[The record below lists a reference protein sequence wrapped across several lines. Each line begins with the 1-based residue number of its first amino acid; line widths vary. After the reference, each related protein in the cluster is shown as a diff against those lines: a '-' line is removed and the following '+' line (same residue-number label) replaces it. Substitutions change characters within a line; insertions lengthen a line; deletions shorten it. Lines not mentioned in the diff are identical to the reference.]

1 MDEVAEEVEK
11 VKKEF
16 EEASK
21 KVEDHINSIQEYGK
35 TGVGLSS
42 AIAEEK
48 SSLPRLN
55 GVAQDS
61 LNLLQS
67 LQFKLDLLAPQLPTD
82 DQVQDA
88 KFFAESWKKLI
99 HSLRLSLR
107 NANLQAK
114 ANTRKAAQEE
124 RELLL
129 GGGGESTIR
138 RRNLQTK
145 AGMTSTA
152 EGITESLRRT
162 RQMMIQEV
170 ERSESTLMTFEESTG
185 VLRKAESEYKGHR
198 SLLMRTR
205 NLLSTMQRQDVI
217 DRVILVVGFLL
228 FALAALYV
236 VSKRIGLLKLQRKV
250 MEAVKSGMA
259 GQVEIVPRAGG
270 DGGANIV
277 QIQQNVV
284 PTLNVLDLIK
294 SDEVVIADEDGKRC
308 SVEKFRPVGLNWRPD
323 QEVMADALTAVTGP
337 GLAAWEARRLPGVSA
352 NRDQGSDHFQY
363 VPSKLFHRSPVIKRF
378 MRSLAQE
385 KRPRASTIQLT
396 ARRSGNVFATLFP
409 YWSGERF
416 YRFRSHALRIKLSL
430 VHVQPFPI
438 SHARREATTIR
449 ARRSSRT
456 CECTTVLT
464 KAKMATESKPLIFLT
479 PDRKINFEMRLKCI
493 YPPRKTDH
501 SRIET
506 GK

>member
-11 VKKEF
+11 VRKSLRKQ
-16 EEASK
+16 AKSRGS
-21 KVEDHINSIQEYGK
+21 HQISLQEYGK

-42 AIAEEK
+42 ATAEEK
-48 SSLPRLN
+48 SSLRRLN

-82 DQVQDA
+82 DQ
-88 KFFAESWKKLI
+88 
-99 HSLRLSLR
+99 
-107 NANLQAK
+107 
-114 ANTRKAAQEE
+114 

-129 GGGGESTIR
+129 RGGGESTIR

-145 AGMTSTA
+145 AGMTSAA

-228 FALAALYV
+228 FALAVLYV

-277 QIQQNVV
+277 QIQQNAV
-284 PTLNVLDLIK
+284 PTLNVPLEQHMH
-294 SDEVVIADEDGKRC
+294 DE
-308 SVEKFRPVGLNWRPD
+308 L
-323 QEVMADALTAVTGP
+323 
-337 GLAAWEARRLPGVSA
+337 
-352 NRDQGSDHFQY
+352 
-363 VPSKLFHRSPVIKRF
+363 
-378 MRSLAQE
+378 
-385 KRPRASTIQLT
+385 
-396 ARRSGNVFATLFP
+396 
-409 YWSGERF
+409 
-416 YRFRSHALRIKLSL
+416 
-430 VHVQPFPI
+430 
-438 SHARREATTIR
+438 
-449 ARRSSRT
+449 
-456 CECTTVLT
+456 
-464 KAKMATESKPLIFLT
+464 
-479 PDRKINFEMRLKCI
+479 
-493 YPPRKTDH
+493 
-501 SRIET
+501 
-506 GK
+506 

>member
-16 EEASK
+16 EETSK
-21 KVEDHINSIQEYGK
+21 KAADHINSIQEYGK
-35 TGVGLSS
+35 TRVGLSS
-42 AIAEEK
+42 ATAEEK

-55 GVAQDS
+55 GIAQDS

-88 KFFAESWKKLI
+88 QFLAESWKKLI
-99 HSLRLSLR
+99 HSLRLNLR

-114 ANTRKAAQEE
+114 ANMRKAAQEE

-129 GGGGESTIR
+129 GGGGESTVR

-145 AGMTSTA
+145 AGMTSAA

-170 ERSESTLMTFEESTG
+170 ERSESTLMTFEESTV

-228 FALAALYV
+228 FALAVLYV

-277 QIQQNVV
+277 QIQQNAV
-284 PTLNVLDLIK
+284 PTLNVPLEQHMH
-294 SDEVVIADEDGKRC
+294 DE
-308 SVEKFRPVGLNWRPD
+308 L
-323 QEVMADALTAVTGP
+323 
-337 GLAAWEARRLPGVSA
+337 
-352 NRDQGSDHFQY
+352 
-363 VPSKLFHRSPVIKRF
+363 
-378 MRSLAQE
+378 
-385 KRPRASTIQLT
+385 
-396 ARRSGNVFATLFP
+396 
-409 YWSGERF
+409 
-416 YRFRSHALRIKLSL
+416 
-430 VHVQPFPI
+430 
-438 SHARREATTIR
+438 
-449 ARRSSRT
+449 
-456 CECTTVLT
+456 
-464 KAKMATESKPLIFLT
+464 
-479 PDRKINFEMRLKCI
+479 
-493 YPPRKTDH
+493 
-501 SRIET
+501 
-506 GK
+506 